1 MATFSEL
8 INANAKLRPQEVE
21 HLSELVAEWRLLADL
36 SFADLI
42 LWLPIRKDETAWP
55 DGYVAIAQIRPT
67 TAATVFN
74 NDLIGSELAWGSNSR
89 VDQALSSG
97 EILRD
102 TQPEKVGELL
112 IKEEAIPVYFE
123 GKTIA
128 VISRHRNADL
138 MRSPSK
144 LELNYREIAHKIYQ
158 MVGEGYYPFGNS
170 IFKSECGAGVGDG
183 FI

>member
-1 MATFSEL
+1 MATFAEL
-8 INANAKLRPQEVE
+8 IAKNSQLTKDEID

-36 SFADLI
+36 SFADLL
-42 LWLPIRKDETAWP
+42 LWLPIRKDEKSWP
-55 DGYVAIAQIRPT
+55 DGYVLIAQIRPT

-74 NDLIGSELAWGSNSR
+74 DDLVGTEMAWGVNSR
-89 VDQALSSG
+89 VDHALANG

-102 TQPEKVGELL
+102 TQPEKVGDLL
-112 IKEEAIPVYFE
+112 IKEETIPVYFA

-144 LELNYREIAHKIYQ
+144 LELNYL
-158 MVGEGYYPFGNS
+158 S
-170 IFKSECGAGVGDG
+170 
-183 FI
+183 